1 MSSPNT
7 CQNQKQ
13 VASILGSLQH
23 ITVIY
28 QQGRTHLPA
37 LSRFLSKFPNVHI
50 LHHIPTNVMH
60 ELKWWSCTLTVPN
73 PTRSLTPLPA
83 LDLDIWVDAS
93 MSVRVGIL
101 IDNRWSAW
109 YLTPGWN
116 SNGRDIGWAEAV
128 VIELVVVWLASNG
141 LHDGCLT
148 VNCDNTSVIQSIWKG
163 HSRNPWHNNCLLRI
177 SSCLAASNLTINP
190 CYAQSGFNK
199 VDGLSRGILCAPE
212 LRLRPSVTVPV
223 SLSSYLVQL

>member
-1 MSSPNT
+1 
-7 CQNQKQ
+7 
-13 VASILGSLQH
+13 
-23 ITVIY
+23 
-28 QQGRTHLPA
+28 
-37 LSRFLSKFPNVHI
+37 
-50 LHHIPTNVMH
+50 MH

-128 VIELVVVWLASNG
+128 VIELAVMWLASSG

-177 SSCLAASNLTINP
+177 LSCLAAIKPNNQSLLCSIRLQ
-190 CYAQSGFNK
+190 QSGW
-199 VDGLSRGILCAPE
+199 
-212 LRLRPSVTVPV
+212 PV
-223 SLSSYLVQL
+223 